1 MMNQTALLSK
11 LHDYFHTQTN
21 GVISDKILR
30 TLPSDGPIIEQLKK
44 MGFLDDSADLIYE
57 GKKIE
62 AIRSADNQIVDV
74 AIDGVPLLNIQTS
87 SQNIPR
93 IIPISNNSCE
103 IQINHKTY
111 KFFGIDKANGTKL
124 KATIRLELSDKLHI
138 DTLNFYQ
145 SQARSKLVQELC
157 QTFHIPVN
165 IIMEDVNL
173 IIEALENFHYTND
186 HTANISSPL
195 EISEADRQV
204 AMNFGQRDDLMDAIL
219 SDYESLGYVGEQD
232 NKLLCYLTASSR
244 LFSKPLS
251 SMVISSSGAGKS
263 ALVQQ
268 TLCFMPDES
277 TYQLTSLSAK
287 ALFYKGENSLQG
299 KILSLEEDRGADNAS
314 YAIRQLISSNKLT
327 VEATI
332 RDQLDGKIKT
342 QTNTVRCQTAVF
354 VTSTNPDTDPETKSR
369 FFILHVDESEQQT
382 ARILQLQKDS
392 RSLANLGKTI
402 DREAIISKHQNFQRI
417 LKPYHIV
424 NPYVEELQLLQSNNR
439 LAARRNFPKYLT
451 LIDTI
456 CLIRQFQKEVKSHNG
471 IAYLEV
477 DSYDMETA
485 RRLFTHVIDNSI
497 SELNSH
503 SRELLSLL
511 KSKFTSV
518 EFTRKDIRAFTNWS
532 FIKVRRAFEGLM
544 KHELLTLSS
553 GGRGKVHCYKLV

>member
-11 LHDYFHTQTN
+11 LHDYFHAQTN
-21 GVISDKILR
+21 GVISADILR

-44 MGFLDDSADLIYE
+44 MGFLDDSADLIHE

-62 AIRSADNQIVDV
+62 AIRSNDNQIIDV
-74 AIDGVPLLNIQTS
+74 AIDGVPLLNIQISTK
-87 SQNIPR
+87 NIPR
-93 IIPISNNSCE
+93 LIPIFNNSCE
-103 IQINHKTY
+103 IIINHKTY

-165 IIMEDVNL
+165 IIMEDVNI
-173 IIEALENFHYTND
+173 IIEALENFHYAENNEGLVPCSIQMSD
-186 HTANISSPL
+186 
-195 EISEADRQV
+195 ADRQT
-204 AMNFGQRDDLMDAIL
+204 AMNFGQRDDLLDSIL

-232 NKLLCYLTASSR
+232 NKLLCYLTATSR

-299 KILSLEEDRGADNAS
+299 KILSLEEDKGADNAS

-342 QTNTVRCQTAVF
+342 QTNTVKCQTAVF
-354 VTSTNPDTDPETKSR
+354 ITSTNPDTDPETKSR

-402 DREAIISKHQNFQRI
+402 DREAIITKHQNFQRI

-424 NPYVEELQLLQSNNR
+424 NPYVEQLQLDSCHR
-439 LAARRNFPKYLT
+439 LTARRNFPKYLT

-456 CLIRQFQKEVKSHNG
+456 CLIRQFQKEIKHHNG

-553 GGRGKVHCYKLV
+553 GGRGKVHSYKLV